1 MVGAMSHGAL
11 ELAFQIVFY
20 AVLAGVGIA
29 FVRAMIPEIRR
40 RLLRLQMQGHGVPA
54 VGRVVEVNVL
64 EEGSEGG
71 QRMLLGVVPVVTRR
85 HYNGRPVAPGLATY
99 RVLIRYAPAGQAE
112 VVADAEQALTPAQ
125 LDRLGVDSEVA
136 IRYDPAEP
144 DRVVL
149 AL

>member
-1 MVGAMSHGAL
+1 MGNGTL
-11 ELAFQIVFY
+11 ELAFRIVFY
-20 AVLAGVGIA
+20 AVMAGVGIA
-29 FVRAMIPEIRR
+29 FVRAMIPEVRR
-40 RLLRLQMQGHGVPA
+40 RLLREQMRGNGVLA

-71 QRMLLGVVPVVTRR
+71 QRMLLGVVPVVTARNR
-85 HYNGRPVAPGLATY
+85 DGSPVKPGLATY
-99 RVLIRYAPAGQAE
+99 RVLIRYTPEGQAE

-125 LDRLGVDSEVA
+125 LDRLGVDAEVE
-136 IRYDPAEP
+136 IRYDPAQP